1 MVPSVIVTTAWF
13 DDVYLEDE
21 QRQVLAWMVEA
32 ERSLPQAN
40 HGSFLLADTAGGCF
54 LVHTLVAERP
64 PVRKGDV
71 DALADHRLLR
81 RSRGNSGNSLYDVTP
96 QGRRYYAEMKRRG
109 GEAALVVHK
118 EIRSFLDGKAFM
130 HSFPDAY
137 DRWHQAEQG
146 LWDADNPAEMTR
158 IGHTCR
164 EALQEFAA
172 ALAKRHGVEASA
184 DHTKT
189 VQRIRAVLDKQQAGK
204 THQAFLDA
212 LLAYWGTVSDLAQR
226 QEHGGLREQDPL
238 TWEDTR
244 RVVFQTAIVMFEIAQ
259 AAD

>member
-1 MVPSVIVTTAWF
+1 MVPCVIVTTAWF

-40 HGSFLLADTAGGCF
+40 HGSFLLADTSGGCF
-54 LVHTLVAERP
+54 LIHTLVAERP

-109 GEAALVVHK
+109 GEAALVVDK
-118 EIRSFLDGKAFM
+118 EIRSFLEGKAFM

-146 LWDADNPAEMTR
+146 L
-158 IGHTCR
+158 C
-164 EALQEFAA
+164 
-172 ALAKRHGVEASA
+172 
-184 DHTKT
+184 
-189 VQRIRAVLDKQQAGK
+189 KQQVGK

-212 LLAYWGTVSDLAQR
+212 LLAYWGTVSDLVQR
-226 QEHGGLREQDPL
+226 QEHGGLREREPL

-259 AAD
+259 AADRSAGADSQT

>member
-1 MVPSVIVTTAWF
+1 
-13 DDVYLEDE
+13 
-21 QRQVLAWMVEA
+21 
-32 ERSLPQAN
+32 
-40 HGSFLLADTAGGCF
+40 
-54 LVHTLVAERP
+54 
-64 PVRKGDV
+64 
-71 DALADHRLLR
+71 
-81 RSRGNSGNSLYDVTP
+81 
-96 QGRRYYAEMKRRG
+96 MKRRG
-109 GEAALVVHK
+109 GEAALVVDK

-130 HSFPDAY
+130 HSYPAAY

-172 ALAKRHGVEASA
+172 ALAKRHGIEAPT

-189 VQRIRAVLDKQQAGK
+189 VQKIRTVLDKQELGK

-212 LLAYWGTVSDLAQR
+212 LLAYWGTVSDLVQR
-226 QEHGGLREQDPL
+226 QEHGGLREKEPL

-259 AAD
+259 AAG